1 MVWRLNNGDE
11 MRIAKILGTVTLN
24 RSLPEFAGARLRLA
38 VPMSLANLTA
48 GEKPSADELVLW
60 DEFGAGVGDLV
71 ALSEGGEAAQP
82 FRPEMKPVDAYN
94 AAILDEVD
102 LDKTELTKLRAKR

>member
-1 MVWRLNNGDE
+1 

-24 RSLPEFAGARLRLA
+24 RSLPEFAGASLRLA
-38 VPMSLANLTA
+38 VPMSLANLTGDEVPA
-48 GEKPSADELVLW
+48 ADELVLW
-60 DEFGAGVGDLV
+60 DEFGSGVGDLV

-94 AAILDEVD
+94 AAILDKID
-102 LDKTELTKLRAKR
+102 LNKKQLKQLKSTSGFPA